1 MKTVGL
7 IGGTSWYSTIDFYK
21 NINTYVEETLG
32 GHNSAKMVIVN
43 VNMEEIVGKPG
54 EQQVEVLKQ
63 AASQLQAG
71 GAECFSLCSNG
82 LHEHVDDVAAA
93 VHIPFIHIA
102 DSVADAI
109 LAEGYKKALLLGARY
124 TMEAGFYREKLEK
137 RGLEIMIP
145 DRDDRVFINNV
156 IYNEATVGVIK
167 PESSARFYEIAGKYV
182 DQGAECVILG
192 CTEIGLLM
200 QQQYTDIPL
209 FDSTSIQSRAIAR
222 LVIG

>member
-1 MKTVGL
+1 MEEEIQRRKGRHIIPL
-7 IGGTSWYSTIDFYK
+7 GRIDFA
-21 NINTYVEETLG
+21 NIVALLKET
-32 GHNSAKMVIVN
+32 
-43 VNMEEIVGKPG
+43 
-54 EQQVEVLKQ
+54 
-63 AASQLQAG
+63 
-71 GAECFSLCSNG
+71 
-82 LHEHVDDVAAA
+82 D
-93 VHIPFIHIA
+93 
-102 DSVADAI
+102 I
-109 LAEGYKKALLLGARY
+109 LLKALLLGARY